1 MSFIYSKTLSVEEL
15 FAKFDTNHDGK
26 IDKNE
31 KKFAKEQNLFPDFNI
46 KSGMTLDKFEKKNL
60 EVYKKYELAN
70 TSAYS
75 KQQSMIDEAFKRL
88 NEFENEELDEIEK
101 ELKIEQA
108 ELELRRSG
116 FDLAMEMGVVLTK
129 EQLNLP
135 INEFMNLINSIIKQ
149 NENNKLFKLD

>member
-1 MSFIYSKTLSVEEL
+1 MSFMYSKTLSVEEL

-31 KKFAKEQNLFPDFNI
+31 KKFAKEQNLFSDFKI

-88 NEFENEELDEIEK
+88 NEFENEELDEIE
-101 ELKIEQA
+101 QA
-108 ELELRRSG
+108 ELELRCSG
-116 FDLAMEMGVVLTK
+116 FDLAM
-129 EQLNLP
+129 
-135 INEFMNLINSIIKQ
+135 
-149 NENNKLFKLD
+149 